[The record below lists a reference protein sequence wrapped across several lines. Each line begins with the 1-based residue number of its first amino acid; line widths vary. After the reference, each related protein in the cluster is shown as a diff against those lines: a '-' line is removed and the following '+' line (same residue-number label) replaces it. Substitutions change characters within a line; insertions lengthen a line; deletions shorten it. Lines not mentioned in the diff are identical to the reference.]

1 MKKRS
6 NICNPIRN
14 YICPSREHLL
24 IGTLVCIACTLF
36 YFLLALYVCK
46 PPKPPLSLSES
57 LVVAAFMGFCH
68 FSFLFRPW
76 IASEIVLRRITIT
89 PEELASDFEESEAFF
104 DGRVRIGNRYI
115 YVSGEGKLIPTAA
128 VDRFG
133 TMEEK
138 KYHSTYI
145 TASGDCGNVKCQCY
159 SKADYEQLDIAS
171 EIRRANEALRHSKET
186 F

>member
-1 MKKRS
+1 MNKRNKIS
-6 NICNPIRN
+6 NAVRD
-14 YICPSREHLL
+14 YICPSRKRLL
-24 IGTLVCIACTLF
+24 IGALACVAFTLLI
-36 YFLLALYVCK
+36 FLLSRYVGK

-57 LVVAAFMGFCH
+57 IGVAAFMGFMG
-68 FSFLFRPW
+68 FLWIFRPW

-104 DGRVRIGNRYI
+104 DGRMRIGNRYI
-115 YVSGEGKLIPTAA
+115 YVSDEGQLIPTAA

-138 KYHSTYI
+138 KYHLTYV

-159 SKADYEQLDIAS
+159 SKADFEQLDIAG
-171 EIRRANEALRHSKET
+171 EIRRANEALRHRK
-186 F
+186 